1 MSLKQQPT
9 VPDVADKWF
18 APARVPW
25 IIQRS
30 QPVRW
35 MFAPPGVVL
44 VRSKKKVRPLSLP
57 IRPLDQPPPQTNGPR
72 ENVVARALPSPKT
85 EGGRNQRKKKLLTWL
100 DWTLSLSGC
109 PFPISH
115 LTFQAADLSDE
126 PSSAIAADVAA
137 VVAAAVGD
145 LTNISL
151 PFPDAQQMKKTD
163 KLMESIGWKYISDE
177 ETTAAYFFFF
187 SLDFYFSFSPSL
199 LWLLQQAGKGGLYL
213 ADPRV
218 SPSFFF
224 LLNPSQSIKSF
235 HIAFSWEREKKENRK

>member
-1 MSLKQQPT
+1 MIRAS
-9 VPDVADKWF
+9 
-18 APARVPW
+18 
-25 IIQRS
+25 S
-30 QPVRW
+30 CPVDYSEITTRPLNVCSTRCCPGEEQKKS
-35 MFAPPGVVL
+35 APPEPPNPPTRPAPSTNKRAKRKR
-44 VRSKKKVRPLSLP
+44 RSSCPPIAKNRRGKKPKKK
-57 IRPLDQPPPQTNGPR
+57 
-72 ENVVARALPSPKT
+72 KT
-85 EGGRNQRKKKLLTWL
+85 SYLTWL
-100 DWTLSLSGC
+100 NSLSLSGC

>member
-85 EGGRNQRKKKLLTWL
+85 EGGRNQRKKNFLPDLIE
-100 DWTLSLSGC
+100 LSLS
-109 PFPISH
+109 
-115 LTFQAADLSDE
+115 LW
-126 PSSAIAADVAA
+126 
-137 VVAAAVGD
+137 
-145 LTNISL
+145 L
-151 PFPDAQQMKKTD
+151 PFSNIPSHVPSCWFIRRAFLCYCCWCCCCCCCCCRGPD
-163 KLMESIGWKYISDE
+163 E
-177 ETTAAYFFFF
+177 YF
-187 SLDFYFSFSPSL
+187 L
-199 LWLLQQAGKGGLYL
+199 
-213 ADPRV
+213 
-218 SPSFFF
+218 
-224 LLNPSQSIKSF
+224 
-235 HIAFSWEREKKENRK
+235 AFSRRTTNEKNR